1 MEEKKNKNIFEKAKE
16 FIKTGAEKVKEQA
29 KIIGEAAMGVIAEN
43 PILLIP
49 IITSATAI
57 LGGGI
62 KKIQDGGKER
72 AEACRIPNNLTGVD
86 WELKRP
92 MTNEQNMEYENRL
105 INGQTP
111 GDALD
116 EMGLLK

>member
-1 MEEKKNKNIFEKAKE
+1 MEEKNIFEKAKE
-16 FIKTGAEKVKEQA
+16 FAKTSFEKVKTGAKAV
-29 KIIGEAAMGVIAEN
+29 GDAAMEVLSEN

-49 IITSATAI
+49 VISAVTAV

-62 KKIQDGGKER
+62 KKLQEHNEDRI
-72 AEACRIPNNLTGVD
+72 EACKVPNNLTGVD
-86 WELKRP
+86 YQLKRP
-92 MTNEQNMEYENRL
+92 MTNEQNMEYESRL